1 MFVSVVPAVQCYVQD
16 SVRMLQEAGVRCLA
30 LLALLLPRDVA
41 RLFPRMRPQQRRLL
55 AICCARLDPRPPYQ
69 VTAAI
74 KRFLARPL
82 HAATHSSAAAEDG
95 GSKPAEDGAKAPE
108 GDKSDVEAALKL
120 VDNSKKIL
128 ECPVCYLTCLPPR
141 IWQVRPNNDTRLNG
155 LGAPKYFCRVQIFFY
170 QKIKY
175 FCTVQ

>member
-1 MFVSVVPAVQCYVQD
+1 
-16 SVRMLQEAGVRCLA
+16 MLLS
-30 LLALLLPRDVA
+30 
-41 RLFPRMRPQQRRLL
+41 
-55 AICCARLDPRPPYQ
+55 DPRPPYQ

-74 KRFLARPL
+74 KRFLARPQ
-82 HAATHSSAAAEDG
+82 SSAAAEAG
-95 GSKPAEDGAKAPE
+95 GTKPAEDGAKSPE

-175 FCTVQ
+175 FCAVQ

>member
-1 MFVSVVPAVQCYVQD
+1 M
-16 SVRMLQEAGVRCLA
+16 RLLQEAGVRCLA

-74 KRFLARPL
+74 KRVLARPQ
-82 HAATHSSAAAEDG
+82 SSAAAEAG
-95 GSKPAEDGAKAPE
+95 GSKPAEDGAKSPE

-141 IWQVRPNNDTRLNG
+141 IWQVRPNDDTD
-155 LGAPKYFCRVQIFFY
+155 
-170 QKIKY
+170 
-175 FCTVQ
+175 

>member
-1 MFVSVVPAVQCYVQD
+1 MKALGEGPSRDLLRDCTTSCSCLLSRNSVGCVQD
-16 SVRMLQEAGVRCLA
+16 SVRLLQEAGVRCLA

-74 KRFLARPL
+74 KRVLARPQ
-82 HAATHSSAAAEDG
+82 SSAAAEAG
-95 GSKPAEDGAKAPE
+95 GSKPAEDGAKSPE

-141 IWQVRPNNDTRLNG
+141 IWQVRPNDDTD
-155 LGAPKYFCRVQIFFY
+155 
-170 QKIKY
+170 
-175 FCTVQ
+175 